1 MSYTPT
7 TWQTGDTVTA
17 ELLNK
22 MEGGIELAA
31 DPFVVNLTPTAQDF
45 SGTMDK
51 TGAEITAAYEAGK
64 NIIFRLWESS
74 TLFYDLQVTMASK
87 LASDDVAKFR
97 AFGLLTGLLVVIQT
111 PSANTII
118 YETAIYSL
126 TPAS

>member
-7 TWQTGDTVTA
+7 QWATGDTVTA
-17 ELLNK
+17 ALLNK
-22 MEGGIELAA
+22 MEGGIQTAV
-31 DPFVVNLTPTAQDF
+31 DPFIVNLTPTAQDF

-74 TLFYDLQVTMASK
+74 TIFYDLQVTESSK
-87 LASDDVAKFR
+87 TASDDVAKFQ
-97 AFGLLTGLLVVIQT
+97 AFGILAELLVVIET
-111 PSANTII
+111 PSANTNI